1 MIVVAVPAAAR
12 AQSAENLLVT
22 PVLPPGFAS
31 TESQGVADRARPEW
45 QALGIRLG
53 AFTLRPQIGM
63 AGGATSNAFQV
74 RNNETSSAIVTGTTQ
89 LDLLSGWSRHFL
101 SLRGTAQVDKFVGNS
116 ARDTTIWALN
126 AAGRYDIHS
135 TLQVAASA
143 DVGRDNESRFSGE
156 AVNANFA
163 VSPFLR
169 EAATIRA
176 SYRPG
181 RFGVQL
187 SANYQHLHF
196 MPVRFQDGSTGDQS
210 IRDRAVTQII
220 VEGTYAK
227 VPGVA
232 FFVQG
237 GASWTRFDVVD
248 PLRALGGDSNGVR
261 VLGGVNLELAGF
273 ATGTI
278 GVGWSR
284 RDYAD
289 PRLST
294 NSGLSVEGRVALLP
308 EDRTTVTLDARRQLS
323 DANPTSGP
331 FWDTRASVGV
341 DREVRRNIIVGLT
354 GSYGRQRYLDV
365 DSAPTINRSAV
376 LTGTYLISRR
386 LEVRSSLLYRDSRS
400 RGTGGLDESRG
411 SLGLTFKL

>member
-1 MIVVAVPAAAR
+1 VVAVPAAVR
-12 AQSAENLLVT
+12 AQSSENLLVT
-22 PVLPPGFAS
+22 PVLPPGFTS
-31 TESQGVADRARPEW
+31 VESQGVADRARPEW

-63 AGGATSNAFQV
+63 AGGATSNAFQT

-116 ARDTTIWALN
+116 LRDTTIWALN

-163 VSPFLR
+163 
-169 EAATIRA
+169 ATIRT

-210 IRDRAVTQII
+210 IRDRTVTQII
-220 VEGTYAK
+220 AEGTYAK

-237 GASWTRFDVVD
+237 AASWTRFDVVD
-248 PLRALGGDSNGVR
+248 PLRALGGDSDGVR

-284 RDYAD
+284 RNYAD

-331 FWDTRASVGV
+331 FWDTRFSVGV

-365 DSAPTINRSAV
+365 SSASTTNRSAV
-376 LTGTYLISRR
+376 FTGTYLISRR
-386 LEVRSSLLYRDSRS
+386 LEVRSSLIYRGSRS
-400 RGTGGLDESRG
+400 RTTAGLDESRG
-411 SLGLTFKL
+411 SIGLIFKL

>member
-1 MIVVAVPAAAR
+1 VLAVPAAVR
-12 AQSAENLLVT
+12 AQSSENLLVT

-31 TESQGVADRARPEW
+31 VESQGVADRARPEW

-63 AGGATSNAFQV
+63 AGGATSNAFQL
-74 RNNETSSAIVTGTTQ
+74 RNNETSSAIVTGASQ
-89 LDLLSGWSRHFL
+89 VDLLSGWSRHFL

-116 ARDTTIWALN
+116 PRNTTIWALN

-169 EAATIRA
+169 DAATIRT

-181 RFGVQL
+181 RVGVQL

-210 IRDRAVTQII
+210 IRDRTVTQVT

-232 FFVQG
+232 FFAQG
-237 GASWTRFDVVD
+237 TASWTRFDVVD
-248 PLRALGGDSNGVR
+248 PLRVLGGDSDGVR

-273 ATGTI
+273 ATGSI

-284 RDYAD
+284 RNYAD

-308 EDRTTVTLDARRQLS
+308 EDRTTVTLGARRQLS

-331 FWDTRASVGV
+331 FWDTRLSVGV

-365 DSAPTINRSAV
+365 ASAPTTNRSAL

-386 LEVRSSLLYRDSRS
+386 LEVRSSLIYRGSRS
-400 RGTGGLDESRG
+400 RATAGLDESRG

>member
-1 MIVVAVPAAAR
+1 MILVAVPAAVR
-12 AQSAENLLVT
+12 AQSSENLLII
-22 PVLPPGFAS
+22 PVLPPGFTS
-31 TESQGVADRARPEW
+31 VESQGVADRARPEW

-63 AGGATSNAFQV
+63 AGGGTTNTFQV
-74 RNNETSSAIVTGTTQ
+74 RDNETSSAIVTGTTQ

-101 SLRGTAQVDKFVGNS
+101 SLRGTAQVDKYIGNS
-116 ARDTTIWALN
+116 SRDTTIWALN

-156 AVNANFA
+156 AVNTNFA

-169 EAATIRA
+169 EAMTIRA

-181 RFGVQL
+181 RFGVQI

-210 IRDRAVTQII
+210 IRDRTVTQVV

-237 GASWTRFDVVD
+237 AASRTRFDVVD
-248 PLRALGGDSNGVR
+248 PLRVLGGDSDGVR

-308 EDRTTVTLDARRQLS
+308 EDRTTITLDARRQLS

-331 FWDTRASVGV
+331 FWDTRLSVGV

-354 GSYGRQRYLDV
+354 GGYGRQRYLDG
-365 DSAPTINRSAV
+365 DLASTTNRSAV

-386 LEVRSSLLYRDSRS
+386 LEVRSSLLYRGSRS
-400 RGTGGLDESRG
+400 RATAGLDESRG
-411 SLGLTFKL
+411 SIGLIFKL

>member
-1 MIVVAVPAAAR
+1 VVAVPAAVR
-12 AQSAENLLVT
+12 AQSSENLLVT

-31 TESQGVADRARPEW
+31 TDSQGVADRARPEW
-45 QALGIRLG
+45 QALGVRLG

-63 AGGATSNAFQV
+63 AGGATSNAFQL

-89 LDLLSGWSRHFL
+89 FDLLSGWSRHFL

-116 ARDTTIWALN
+116 RRDTTMWALN

-143 DVGRDNESRFSGE
+143 DVARDNESRFSGE
-156 AVNANFA
+156 AVNANFV

-169 EAATIRA
+169 EAATIRT

-181 RFGVQL
+181 RVGVQL

-210 IRDRAVTQII
+210 IRDRTVTQVI

-232 FFVQG
+232 FFAQG
-237 GASWTRFDVVD
+237 MASWTRFDVVD
-248 PLRALGGDSNGVR
+248 PLRVLGGDSDGVR

-284 RDYAD
+284 RNYAD

-308 EDRTTVTLDARRQLS
+308 EDRTTVTLGARRQLS

-331 FWDTRASVGV
+331 FWDTRLSVGV

-354 GSYGRQRYLDV
+354 GNYGRQRYLDV
-365 DSAPTINRSAV
+365 ASAPTTNRSAL

-386 LEVRSSLLYRDSRS
+386 LEVRSSLIYRVSRS
-400 RGTGGLDESRG
+400 RATAGLDESRG

>member
-1 MIVVAVPAAAR
+1 MPAAVR
-12 AQSAENLLVT
+12 AQSSENLLVT

-31 TESQGVADRARPEW
+31 AESQGVADRARPEW

-116 ARDTTIWALN
+116 SRNTTIWALN

-135 TLQVAASA
+135 TLQLAASA

-156 AVNANFA
+156 AVNANFV

-210 IRDRAVTQII
+210 IRDRTVTQVI

-232 FFVQG
+232 LFVQG
-237 GASWTRFDVVD
+237 AASWTRFDVVD
-248 PLRALGGDSNGVR
+248 PLRVLGGDSDGVR

-308 EDRTTVTLDARRQLS
+308 EDRTTITLDARRQLS

-331 FWDTRASVGV
+331 FWDTRLSVGV

-354 GSYGRQRYLDV
+354 GSYGHQRYLDV
-365 DSAPTINRSAV
+365 GSASTVNRSAA

-386 LEVRSSLLYRDSRS
+386 LEVRSSLIYRVSRS
-400 RGTGGLDESRG
+400 RATAGLDESRG
-411 SLGLTFKL
+411 SIGLIFKL